1 MAKVRILLEAGQ
13 SNAYPLGDI
22 QSWEDLYSHLA
33 IRSPNTTTTSSFA
46 QGSYKDTF
54 RLTGTFPGGWTAD
67 ALGAEEIGQFQTAN
81 CAGVAVQM
89 VKSAVFY
96 NPTPIYL
103 DYDAHTSDYPGRFR
117 LSGSSQFPHRIT
129 TDMMMQGSG
138 TAATCS
144 TLISGA
150 LTTSGDHGFSVD
162 DYIVFGTDDAD
173 GLDGVVYG
181 DRSYK
186 VATVPTTT
194 TLTFEEWPSG
204 DTVSGTATVANVLVA
219 KVLPMTI
226 TRHRTGTEHTAVPAS
241 IISRSDGEPFTLNVE
256 PPLDP
261 APGAGEVFD
270 HELVLQAAAT
280 TTGAL
285 VLNRRY
291 GGYRDGGSDEDAVTW
306 LPVTV
311 GYEDQ
316 GADIPSPYRL
326 TLRSSQIKPGMQL
339 QGLVSTGTAD
349 AHSGANSDFLQIS
362 ANSHG
367 VAVVGDDGPHGI
379 QEGERLQFTTDG
391 TLPSG
396 LSTSTDYYAFQVVKE
411 FDNAD
416 IGESGGAGYITIGA
430 SSDADNRVY
439 ADNEKVRLEGN
450 LPASLD
456 DQTTYYTAPAV
467 ISSNEVIGLRTTS
480 GGSQIAFGAA
490 ATGKFTVR
498 RLESLQVTSTP
509 GSTDPVEFDPA
520 TGGATGTHTITRVV
534 RPAALTSSMYVTRKA
549 TADEIKTYVIG
560 TTIVAVA
567 GDKLDTQGVAH
578 GLTQDEPV
586 RVSGADLPT
595 GLTTGTTYY
604 VQQDTFDTFSLVE
617 SPLIECTVL
626 TPLPGFI
633 TGLRAL
639 PFSVGDTVTMSSDP
653 DYVPGGFTPGST
665 YYVVQI
671 DDYSGLKGVQLSSTS
686 GGTEINV
693 TSQPP
698 AGYAHLNGKTV
709 SITAG
714 SGSGVATFERLDSH
728 CSFYVSDELGGE
740 ELVYAEG
747 DVVRNEK
754 VTTTKRLPQFSGYFN
769 GLQLR
774 CSSGTAA
781 NIGKTVMLKHCE
793 RDTSGDVDV
802 SKLHHDGTWSSA
814 PQAGD
819 KFVVEVPPVD
829 GKAVPFDEFCKI
841 LPWSPF
847 EGRSSGQATPYQVT
861 FGSNNTVKTPAAL
874 EEFYRDAAVQFFST
888 GVLPNGL
895 TPGKTYYLKR
905 YGSKGSDPLGNID
918 GVLTQGSFTYSATY
932 QGSEISYD
940 STKPGTGEHYMVC
953 VDADGRDN
961 PFPPGFNYP
970 GQFSRPQVYQHDRGP
985 RRDPGVKVT
994 SGLTAAMRMAMH
1006 YGEPVLH
1013 LNCALAA
1020 TSIAHREVAPD
1031 DDIGEDFAW
1040 FDNKRQISWAKGE
1053 PDGCFARLQAV
1064 LRGVKRAL
1072 DEQGDTGEVEL
1083 ITWVQGESDATR
1095 SDMSTDYDRNLRQL
1109 KADMRQAIVDAGLYS
1124 GKAEHIPFVQP
1135 TIRTENSTPAG
1146 DIKFWQYAKA
1156 VNTAIEAVALDDPYS
1171 RSVDGTDITSLYES
1185 DNDFADYVHY
1195 SGSGMDTLGR
1205 RMFDAWVA
1213 LQRRSSYTE
1222 VEICNLALTNLGDR
1236 GGITSFRPSDGSRQ
1250 ADLCAQFYD
1259 LALNVVL
1266 QRHPWDFSIRR
1277 VSPTKIDV
1285 DRTEWTCSFEL
1296 PDDFVGVLAVL
1307 PEKPADD
1314 VSWMGRKVPVEFAIE
1329 LDGNRQRRLYS
1340 NYDNV
1345 VLRYHAK
1352 VTDPSF
1358 YSEMFVQA
1366 LSWKL
1371 ATLLAAP
1378 LIKGEAGVAAA
1389 QRAQQ
1394 MFEFM
1399 LQQAAGYDAVK
1410 TRERRLEDTTMA
1422 EWDRSR
1428 GESYD
1433 YNEWENYR

>member
-33 IRSPNTTTTSSFA
+33 IRSPNTTTTSLFA

-54 RLTGTFPGGWTAD
+54 QLTGTFPGGWTID
-67 ALGAEEIGQFQTAN
+67 TFGSEQVGQFQTAN

-89 VKSAVFY
+89 IKSAVFY

-144 TLISGA
+144 TLVNGT
-150 LTTSGDHGFSVD
+150 LTTSGNHGFSED
-162 DYIVFGTDDAD
+162 DYIVFGTGDAD
-173 GLDGVVYG
+173 GLGGVVYG
-181 DRSYK
+181 NRSYK
-186 VATVPTTT
+186 VATVPSDTQ
-194 TLTFEEWPSG
+194 LTFEEWPSG
-204 DTVSGTATVANVLVA
+204 DTVTGSATVTNVLVA

-226 TRHRTGTEHTAVPAS
+226 TRHRTGTEHTAVSAS
-241 IISRSDGEPFTLNVE
+241 IVSRDDGEPFTLNVE

-261 APGAGEVFD
+261 APAAGEVFD
-270 HELVLQAAAT
+270 HELVLMANAT
-280 TTGAL
+280 QTGAM

-291 GGYRDGGSDEDAVTW
+291 GGYRDGGSSLESDANKNAKNIRI
-306 LPVTV
+306 
-311 GYEDQ
+311 GYEMQ
-316 GADIPSPYRL
+316 ASNVPRKIRL
-326 TLRSSQIKPGMQL
+326 TMPGMQVRPGMAV
-339 QGLVSTGTAD
+339 GLAESIA
-349 AHSGANSDFLQIS
+349 S
-362 ANSHG
+362 
-367 VAVVGDDGPHGI
+367 
-379 QEGERLQFTTDG
+379 
-391 TLPSG
+391 
-396 LSTSTDYYAFQVVKE
+396 YA
-411 FDNAD
+411 
-416 IGESGGAGYITIGA
+416 G
-430 SSDADNRVY
+430 
-439 ADNEKVRLEGN
+439 
-450 LPASLD
+450 
-456 DQTTYYTAPAV
+456 
-467 ISSNEVIGLRTTS
+467 
-480 GGSQIAFGAA
+480 GGSQVVTFDVSSDTFTGATTSPNLNGGHGLVDGQRIKTDA
-490 ATGKFTVR
+490 ALYPAGLAGGQDYFVRDATATTFKVASSPGGPALDLTGPVPGVGGTTAGISLRAYGPLEGVRLHVTRVAEAGEQQSLTWADTITAESGNLLQRSASAAHMLTGGEEIVFSGGTPPTGITNGTSYFVQQVANQPSQFQLLDARPVKLIVDTSTATLTVFEGAHTFIVGQTVKFT
-498 RLESLQVTSTP
+498 SADDTP
-509 GSTDPVEFDPA
+509 GNFSA
-520 TGGATGTHTITRVV
+520 
-534 RPAALTSSMYVTRKA
+534 
-549 TADEIKTYVIG
+549 
-560 TTIVAVA
+560 
-567 GDKLDTQGVAH
+567 
-578 GLTQDEPV
+578 
-586 RVSGADLPT
+586 
-595 GLTTGTTYY
+595 GTTYY
-604 VQQDTFDTFSLVE
+604 VKETTS
-617 SPLIECTVL
+617 T
-626 TPLPGFI
+626 TI
-633 TGLRAL
+633 TLA
-639 PFSVGDTVTMSSDP
+639 
-653 DYVPGGFTPGST
+653 
-665 YYVVQI
+665 
-671 DDYSGLKGVQLSSTS
+671 
-686 GGTEINV
+686 
-693 TSQPP
+693 
-698 AGYAHLNGKTV
+698 
-709 SITAG
+709 AG
-714 SGSGVATFERLDSH
+714 SATGAAITPSSVPTNKFAQLGGIVVTLSAGTGEGVCTITRPESH
-728 CSFYVSDELGGE
+728 CSFYVSDEPGGE
-740 ELVYAEG
+740 ELAWSAGEAIVDNVHAF
-747 DVVRNEK
+747 D
-754 VTTTKRLPQFSGYFN
+754 RLLQFSGYFN

-793 RDTSGDVDV
+793 RVGGDIEV
-802 SKLHHDGTWSSA
+802 SKLHHDGTWSAA

-819 KFVVEVPPVD
+819 KFVVEVPPVN
-829 GKAVPFDEFCKI
+829 GQAVPFDEWCKI

-847 EGRSSGQATPYQVT
+847 EGRSSGQATPYKVT
-861 FGSNNTVKTPAAL
+861 FGSNNTVTTVAAL

-905 YGSKGSDPLGNID
+905 YGSKGSDPFSEID

-970 GQFSRPQVYQHDRGP
+970 GQYSRPQVYQHDRGP
-985 RRDPGVKVT
+985 RRAPGIEIT
-994 SGLTAAMRMAMH
+994 SGLTVAMRMAMH

-1031 DDIGEDFAW
+1031 DDVGEDFAW
-1040 FDNKRQISWAKGE
+1040 FDDKRQISWAKGE
-1053 PDGCFARLQAV
+1053 PDGCFARLQAA

-1095 SDMSTDYDRNLRQL
+1095 SDMSTDYNRNLRQL

-1135 TIRTENSTPAG
+1135 TIRTSNSTPTG
-1146 DIKFWQYAKA
+1146 DIKFWQYSAA

-1171 RSVDGTDITSLYES
+1171 RSVDGTDISTRYES
-1185 DNDFADYVHY
+1185 DNDFADFVHY

-1285 DRTEWTCSFEL
+1285 DRTEWMFSFEL

-1378 LIKGEAGVAAA
+1378 LIKGEAGVASA